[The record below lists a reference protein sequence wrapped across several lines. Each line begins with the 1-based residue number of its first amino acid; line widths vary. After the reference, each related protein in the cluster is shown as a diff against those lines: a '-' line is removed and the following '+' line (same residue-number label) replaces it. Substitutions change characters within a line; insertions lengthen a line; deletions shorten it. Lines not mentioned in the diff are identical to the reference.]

1 MNKSKIIKLD
11 IEKIK
16 NMIKL
21 SSNNN
26 IKIFEKKNNNIKFR
40 NIRSIN
46 GDINKIKKNKVKNTM
61 KQIQKSDGKYETIK
75 FLNELLLKDLK
86 EIDSLQENISSIENK
101 DIKKFSFNNITKY
114 IDFNISSS
122 EETFIET
129 FSN

>member
-61 KQIQKSDGKYETIK
+61 KQIQKSDCKYETIK

>member
-61 KQIQKSDGKYETIK
+61 KQIQKSDCKYETIK

-86 EIDSLQENISSIENK
+86 EIDKIVLEDYYSL
-101 DIKKFSFNNITKY
+101 
-114 IDFNISSS
+114 
-122 EETFIET
+122 
-129 FSN
+129 